1 MVFKPQ
7 RFHDEKPVVEL
18 EHQNEEPLETAVARQ
33 LAISQGMDASR
44 LTVTAS
50 GSTIFLSGTMTDE
63 AEIDRALE
71 IVLAVPG
78 VEKITHDLQVGWRR
92 TRPVVA

>member
-18 EHQNEEPLETAVARQ
+18 EHRDQEPLETAVARR
-33 LAISQGMDASR
+33 LAVSQGIDASR
-44 LTVTAS
+44 LSVTAS
-50 GSTIFLSGTMTDE
+50 GATIFLSGTMMDE
-63 AEIDRALE
+63 AEIERAIE

-78 VEKITHDLQVGWRR
+78 VEKITHDLQVG
-92 TRPVVA
+92 

>member
-18 EHQNEEPLETAVARQ
+18 EHGNEEPLETAVARQ

-63 AEIDRALE
+63 AEIDRAIE

-78 VEKITHDLQVGWRR
+78 VEKVTHDLQVG
-92 TRPVVA
+92 

>member
-7 RFHDEKPVVEL
+7 RFHDEKPVVEI
-18 EHQNEEPLETAVARQ
+18 ENRSEEPLETEVAHQLAVARD
-33 LAISQGMDASR
+33 IDATRVS
-44 LTVTAS
+44 VTAS
-50 GSTIFLSGTMTDE
+50 GATIFLSGTMTDE

-78 VEKITHDLQVGWRR
+78 VEKITHDLE
-92 TRPVVA
+92 VA

>member
-50 GSTIFLSGTMTDE
+50 GSTIFLSGTMMDE

-78 VEKITHDLQVGWRR
+78 VEKITHDLQVG
-92 TRPVVA
+92 

>member
-63 AEIDRALE
+63 TEIDRALE

-78 VEKITHDLQVGWRR
+78 VEKITHDLQVG
-92 TRPVVA
+92 

>member
-18 EHQNEEPLETAVARQ
+18 EHQNEEPLETAVAGQ

-78 VEKITHDLQVGWRR
+78 VEKVTHDLQVG
-92 TRPVVA
+92 

>member
-7 RFHDEKPVVEL
+7 RFHAEKPVVEL
-18 EHQNEEPLETAVARQ
+18 ENPNEEPLETAVARQ
-33 LAISQGMDASR
+33 LAVSQDIDATRVS
-44 LTVTAS
+44 VTAS
-50 GSTIFLSGTMTDE
+50 GATIFLSGAMTDE

-78 VEKITHDLQVGWRR
+78 VEKITHDLQV
-92 TRPVVA
+92 A

>member
-50 GSTIFLSGTMTDE
+50 GSTIFLSGTMMDE
-63 AEIDRALE
+63 SEIDRALE

-78 VEKITHDLQVGWRR
+78 VEKITHDLQVG
-92 TRPVVA
+92 

>member
-7 RFHDEKPVVEL
+7 RFHDEKPIVEL
-18 EHQNEEPLETAVARQ
+18 EHHNEEPLETAVARQ
-33 LAISQGMDASR
+33 LAVTQGIDASR

-50 GSTIFLSGTMTDE
+50 GATIFLSGTMMDE
-63 AEIDRALE
+63 AEIDRTIE

-78 VEKITHDLQVGWRR
+78 VEKITHDLQVG
-92 TRPVVA
+92 